1 MFIDE
6 KAAENE
12 AIVAVE
18 RIKLISTI
26 MTASKAITYMYLTYS
41 LGQAI

>member
-12 AIVAVE
+12 SIAAVE
-18 RIKLISTI
+18 CIKLISTI
-26 MTASKAITYMYLTYS
+26 MTASKAITYMFLTYS
-41 LGQAI
+41 LGQAL